1 MSGRVQPVASQ
12 PPPLILASGSPR
24 RRELLARL
32 GVRFRVVTS
41 SVREVGSGALAPHEV
56 CLANAGAKAL
66 AVARRHPGALVLG
79 ADTEVALG
87 VRVFGKPRN
96 RREAAAFLSALA
108 GRTHQVI
115 TGVCLVCLDRHLR
128 RSFAETTH
136 VTLHPLTSRQV
147 RDYLRAIDPLD
158 KAGAYAIQ
166 DRGEWIVEAIEG
178 SLSNVIGLPVGAL
191 REALRQLPA
200 GVRPAGWAG

>member
-1 MSGRVQPVASQ
+1 M
-12 PPPLILASGSPR
+12 ILASASPR
-24 RRELLARL
+24 RQELLARL

-41 SVREVGSGALAPHEV
+41 SVREIGAGVLAPHEV
-56 CLANAGAKAL
+56 CLANAGAKAM

-79 ADTEVALG
+79 ADTEVAMG

-96 RREAAAFLSALA
+96 RREAVAFLTELA

-115 TGVCLVCLDRHLR
+115 TGVCLVCLDRHVRL
-128 RSFAETTH
+128 SFAETTH
-136 VTLHPLTSRQV
+136 VTFHPLTARQV
-147 RDYLRAIDPLD
+147 NAYVRETDPLD

-166 DRGEWIVEAIEG
+166 DRGEWIVEGIEG
-178 SLSNVIGLPVGAL
+178 SLSNVIGLPLGAL

-200 GVRPAGWAG
+200 EVRPAGWTG